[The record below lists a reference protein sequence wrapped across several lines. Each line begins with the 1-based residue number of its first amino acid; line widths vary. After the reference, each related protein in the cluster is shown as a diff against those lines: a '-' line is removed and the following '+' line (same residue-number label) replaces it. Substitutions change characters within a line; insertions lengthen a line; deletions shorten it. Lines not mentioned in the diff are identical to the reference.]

1 MHIDLL
7 ICLVKGRTI
16 IQVGS
21 VTLAPRYS
29 MKLAKPSFNQRSSH
43 QSMVTIFPNHWNR
56 ETDHVIHSLVN
67 SCRIAWCVQLT
78 TGVKPFL
85 SPNLLIPYIK
95 YMVSY
100 SSGPK
105 RSSPLCIQRFSR
117 STGNKYGTL
126 CNMILLL
133 QLISTS
139 RDWADLVG
147 DLVGHH
153 DCHPLLVGG
162 GGLLGVVQHVGFSVR
177 YQTPVFH
184 GSRHKVGDRNHV
196 CLKTSK
202 TLSCCCTKS
211 PIIKNIKSQ
220 K

>member
-7 ICLVKGRTI
+7 ICFAVPSSRWVQWRWPPGTPWSWRSPRLTRDRPTNPW
-16 IQVGS
+16 S
-21 VTLAPRYS
+21 RYS
-29 MKLAKPSFNQRSSH
+29 RTTEIGKLT
-43 QSMVTIFPNHWNR
+43 MTY
-56 ETDHVIHSLVN
+56 
-67 SCRIAWCVQLT
+67 AWCMHLNT
-78 TGVKPFL
+78 RVKPL
-85 SPNLLIPYIK
+85 VSSNLILPYIK